1 MTLEVTKHEVETIT
15 YETRV
20 WNDFSTVTMRIT
32 DIDGI
37 EMEIKLFANELKKLN
52 FINEGIEV
60 MEKVGSSRHDAA
72 LSVVNQEKTY
82 KSV

>member
-1 MTLEVTKHEVETIT
+1 
-15 YETRV
+15 
-20 WNDFSTVTMRIT
+20 
-32 DIDGI
+32 
-37 EMEIKLFANELKKLN
+37 MEIKLFANELKKLN